1 MKKGRM
7 DSFVRR
13 SSVLGALLL
22 PAMASACAADS
33 QDGASEPSVGQAE
46 SVDRSVLDNALLNE
60 TQFAE
65 AGYTLE
71 GRAWLAPDV
80 GLSFYVD
87 DAQHR
92 IFSLLMRGGA
102 EVEEASIAPADGE
115 AFPDYVVRMNQGTA
129 LEMDVGSTGPNVL
142 MFDSDTAKAHEAS
155 RLKTEALG
163 RNDYCP
169 KSWFDTH
176 CSDWVGWN
184 SPSFPLH
191 WKLTDQVYSN
201 TQSYAG
207 VTGVVATACAD
218 VGTIDFSLTAS
229 SPRWGTIPGSIAI
242 TLNQGNAQENWTS
255 GGYKE
260 EEYCKT
266 HVLGVCV
273 DYAWRVKFQTF
284 TATAS
289 MTPRSGAEGHFC
301 GTMTQ
306 NPDYYQGDYTCET
319 WKTCPYFCPPGDT
332 TGYCT
337 YRGPR
342 TTGP

>member
-1 MKKGRM
+1 M
-7 DSFVRR
+7 DSCVRR
-13 SSVLGALLL
+13 SSVLGAVLLTL
-22 PAMASACAADS
+22 LVVACAAGS
-33 QDGASEPSVGQAE
+33 ESDGAAPAASQAE
-46 SVDRSVLDNALLNE
+46 PLDRNVLDNALLNE
-60 TQFAE
+60 SQFGE
-65 AGYTLE
+65 GGYTLE

-80 GLSFYVD
+80 GLSFYLD
-87 DAQHR
+87 DTEHR
-92 IFSLLMRGGA
+92 FFSLLMRGGA
-102 EVEEASIAPADGE
+102 DVDEASIAPADGE
-115 AFPDYVVRMNQGTA
+115 TFADYVARMSPGTA
-129 LEMDVGSTGPNVL
+129 LETEVGSTGPNVL
-142 MFDSDTAKAHEAS
+142 LFDPDQVKARDPS
-155 RLKTEALG
+155 SLRTEALG

-169 KSWFDTH
+169 KSWFDAH

-201 TQSYAG
+201 TQAYSG

-229 SPRWGTIPGSIAI
+229 SPRWGTIQGSTAL

-255 GGYKE
+255 GSYKE

-284 TATAS
+284 TASATLA
-289 MTPRSGAEGHFC
+289 PRSGAEGHFC

-319 WKTCPYFCPPGDT
+319 WKTCPYFCAPGDT